1 MREYIYTHTV
11 DMSGASVD
19 CDVGRTVLGRGSAPA
34 GKIALLAAMAGSY
47 QDHFGRLVPLPAR
60 NQAVSSSNPKLSWWS
75 PDCVLL
81 RFEDCMFAPQSCKC
95 YGYLSSQEE

>member
-1 MREYIYTHTV
+1 MYTHTV

-60 NQAVSSSNPKLSWWS
+60 NPEVPSSNPELSRCS
-75 PDCVLL
+75 RTANCCAL
-81 RFEDCMFAPQSCKC
+81 RTA
-95 YGYLSSQEE
+95 YLHLRVANAT